1 MEKIEISELDIKIRP
16 TQIKHRQQTN
26 FQIMLPMI
34 FVGLIMIAAAV
45 LIILNSSNN
54 YALSY
59 QYANISIILLI
70 LPTFFVALLIGGIV
84 IALCFGVIKIQEI
97 IPKYS
102 ALADYY
108 AKLITK
114 KLQAVQDN
122 ALEPVLLGKIF
133 IFRLSVF
140 LQKIGKIIKQ
150 NSEI

>member
-1 MEKIEISELDIKIRP
+1 
-16 TQIKHRQQTN
+16 
-26 FQIMLPMI
+26 MI
-34 FVGLIMIAAAV
+34 VAAL

-54 YALSY
+54 FALSY

-70 LPTFFVALLIGGIV
+70 LPTFLIALLVGGIV
-84 IALCFGVIKIQEI
+84 IALCFGVIKIQRI

-108 AKLITK
+108 AKLITQ
-114 KLQAVQDN
+114 KLHAVQDN
-122 ALEPVLLGKIF
+122 ALEPVLLGKTI
-133 IFRLSVF
+133 IYTLSVF

>member
-1 MEKIEISELDIKIRP
+1 MEKIEISELDIKLRP

-26 FQIMLPMI
+26 LQIMLPIILVGVMMI
-34 FVGLIMIAAAV
+34 VAAL

-54 YALSY
+54 FALSY

-70 LPTFFVALLIGGIV
+70 LPTFLIALLVGGIV
-84 IALCFGVIKIQEI
+84 IALCFGVIKIQRI

-108 AKLITK
+108 AKLITQ
-114 KLQAVQDN
+114 KLHAVQDN
-122 ALEPVLLGKIF
+122 ALEPVLLGKTI
-133 IFRLSVF
+133 IYTLSVF